1 MPKRRHKYPLAPNPG
16 HPKQAA
22 GISVLIILLL
32 CGQASAQT
40 LAPSPFSLERHTDTY
55 GVKRSVFS
63 VGLQGEKHN
72 LKAGD
77 GNELTGNS
85 AAVQLGTGYIADK
98 WYTAVTL
105 DIILGPYEP
114 VRNRE
119 LNSDFFGT
127 GLTWFSGISA
137 QTQNLRSPEGGYGFA
152 LGLSYADIIG
162 RTVSGR
168 SQDSRSGKK
177 DTTIDNYIMRV
188 NKFSMMPAVFFS
200 WLKDARPKGNS
211 PELLTTRLEGYLMTI
226 GVAIPLLTTYSAKYT
241 VRDNDPQTE
250 LTPIREQKDD
260 GQLRG
265 YSVLCAIT
273 TFLGT

>member
-1 MPKRRHKYPLAPNPG
+1 VIFLLRS
-16 HPKQAA
+16 AA
-22 GISVLIILLL
+22 VTGALICVPAL
-32 CGQASAQT
+32 AQT
-40 LAPSPFSLERHTDTY
+40 STVPASDLSPFATERQNDGD
-55 GVKRSVFS
+55 GVKRNVYS
-63 VGLQGEKHN
+63 VGVQGEKHS

-85 AAVQLGTGYIADK
+85 ASVQLGTGYIADK
-98 WYTAVTL
+98 WYTTVSL

-119 LNSDFFGT
+119 LNSDFVGT

-177 DTTIDNYIMRV
+177 SETIDNYIMRV

-211 PELLTTRLEGYLMTI
+211 PELLTTRLEGYLLTI

-241 VRDNDPQTE
+241 VRDESQTE
-250 LTPIREQKDD
+250 LAPSREQKDS

-265 YSVLCAIT
+265 YSVLLALT
-273 TFLGT
+273 SFLGT